1 LSAHSTSFDGFGDPA
16 TAQAVHIKED
26 SHREALATLLY
37 SIEQSEG
44 WALVVGR
51 AGSGKTQLLDELKA
65 SLGQEVTCVHLS
77 AEQCPTPM
85 DLFRRIS
92 EALGMDGPCQ
102 YKARFLLDLREL
114 IQQYRRQGRKVLI
127 LIDSAQNWGPEML
140 QEIDL
145 LGNEDQFSPRVLNI
159 FLLAR
164 PEFLRTL
171 EAMGATNLKH
181 NLRRFRRLASPCDV
195 APPIGERRGGP
206 RHDEGI
212 DYFDDQAAKE
222 MRHLAGAKL
231 QARNKLANSQA
242 KSAPAVATPREGLGD
257 LKPKSP
263 LEPVVDWPDSQ
274 EEINALLDLVFG
286 PAPPRA

>member
-1 LSAHSTSFDGFGDPA
+1 MSAHSTSFDGFNDPA
-16 TAQAVHIKED
+16 TARAEHIRQD

-37 SIEQSEG
+37 SIKQSEG

-65 SLGQEVTCVHLS
+65 SLGQDVTCVHLS

-85 DLFRRIS
+85 DLFRHIS

-102 YKARFLLDLREL
+102 YKARFLLDLREQ
-114 IQQYRRQGRKVLI
+114 IQQYRRLGRKILI

-140 QEIDL
+140 QEIEL

-164 PEFLRTL
+164 PEFLHTL

-181 NLRRFRRLASPCDV
+181 NLRRFRRLVSPCDV

-206 RHDEGI
+206 RQDEGI
-212 DYFDDQAAKE
+212 DYFDNQAAKE
-222 MRHLAGAKL
+222 IRRLAGAKL
-231 QARNKLANSQA
+231 QAQRKQVQTRAEQ
-242 KSAPAVATPREGLGD
+242 APALAAPRQGLGD
-257 LKPKSP
+257 LKPKSVP
-263 LEPVVDWPDSQ
+263 EPVADWPDSK

-286 PAPPRA
+286 PTPPRA